1 MTALRVLHV
10 VGGYPTPERPHNQV
24 FLQTQIDSL
33 TAAGIRCAVL
43 NLSGRRLGKYVT
55 GWEQVRRALARD
67 TYDLL
72 HAHYAY
78 CGAISLA
85 HGLPVVTSLLGSD
98 LTGAAGADG
107 HHSDL
112 ARRCHLA
119 LARFVARSSAACIVK
134 SPRMGAELGLEVHV
148 VPNGVDISRFQP
160 LAPQLRAELR
170 SSLGLATETR
180 YALFA
185 GDPQR
190 RLKRYPLARAAVD
203 AAAARV
209 PFPLELLTL
218 CGQSHAEVIR
228 YMQACDLLVLTSTSE
243 GSPNVVKEAM
253 AAGLAVVSV
262 DVGDTRER
270 LGGVAGCRVT
280 DVDDPVTIGTAIAEV
295 LTSGEPREGPRA
307 VASLSLEAVAAQ
319 VIRIYESAVESRRP
333 QPTGL
338 AAGKASR

>member
-33 TAAGIRCAVL
+33 AVAGVRCEVL
-43 NLSGRRLGKYVT
+43 NLRGRRLGKYLT
-55 GWEQVRRALARD
+55 GWEQVRRALRRD
-67 TYDLL
+67 PYDLL

-78 CGAISLA
+78 CGAICLG
-85 HGLPVVTSLLGSD
+85 HGRPVVTSLLGSD
-98 LTGAAGADG
+98 LVGVAGDDG

-112 ARRCHLA
+112 SRRSHRA
-119 LARFVARSSAACIVK
+119 LARFVARRSTACIVK
-134 SPRMGAELGLEVHV
+134 SQRMRDDLGLEVYV
-148 VPNGVDISRFQP
+148 IPNGVDFAQFKP
-160 LAPQLRAELR
+160 LPPPQRAELR
-170 SSLGLATETR
+170 SALGLASDTR

-203 AAAARV
+203 VAAARV

-253 AAGLAVVSV
+253 AAGLAVITV

-270 LGGVAGCRVT
+270 LAGVSGCRVT
-280 DVDDPVTIGTAIAEV
+280 DTDDPDAIGTAIAEV
-295 LTSGEPREGPRA
+295 LTSGEPRDGRRA
-307 VASLSLEAVAAQ
+307 VASLSIEAVAARIIQ
-319 VIRIYESAVESRRP
+319 VYEAAVERRRH

-338 AAGKASR
+338 RAG